1 MRDANAS
8 FFIGG
13 AKSVYMVENKKH
25 RNKYI
30 YLGNKKYYKN
40 RTIIFSKN
48 RPNIRNKIFKRKKGH
63 G

>member
-1 MRDANAS
+1 MYRGES
-8 FFIGG
+8 E
-13 AKSVYMVENKKH
+13 KQ
-25 RNKYI
+25 RNKYK
-30 YLGNKKYYKN
+30 YMYCGNKKYYKN